1 MPLFHLSNIRVP
13 LVHAFPPGTRGVF
26 AHCPVVWIMSRC
38 IKWKGLDSF
47 ISTGS
52 CLLERMCISTPHFT
66 DADYVQDA
74 VLGEG
79 HWETGCCHGGRLI
92 AKHVPSIHSL
102 LVRGAILLPLV
113 FLRAIH
119 ESLKEK
125 KAKWSTFR
133 SSGAWVR
140 LVELKCSITD
150 HGGWRGFISQRY
162 VVGTW
167 PVWPAWGR
175 PSTCA
180 RGFGTESARYHRW
193 SHWQRTESH
202 SLSKCSDLRNL
213 WEAPPIG
220 GVASSIPRIVHFRS
234 MVLLVLIF
242 LFSCNF
248 FIYLYVYE
256 WYTYSLISIFKSS
269 SCKCSK
275 QLQFLNC

>member
-74 VLGEG
+74 VLDEG

-150 HGGWRGFISQRY
+150 HGGWRGFISQRLCSRY
-162 VVGTW
+162 LACLACMGAAFHLCTGIRYWVSSLPQTVTLTENRKSQ
-167 PVWPAWGR
+167 PVQVLR
-175 PSTCA
+175 PSKPLGSST
-180 RGFGTESARYHRW
+180 HR
-193 SHWQRTESH
+193 R
-202 SLSKCSDLRNL
+202 C
-213 WEAPPIG
+213 G
-220 GVASSIPRIVHFRS
+220 
-234 MVLLVLIF
+234 LI
-242 LFSCNF
+242 NA
-248 FIYLYVYE
+248 
-256 WYTYSLISIFKSS
+256 
-269 SCKCSK
+269 
-275 QLQFLNC
+275 